1 MNFSAQFI
9 ERRNPT
15 MKKFITAFLGVG
27 LWGVLGA
34 VPAQSAGIGLVTGV
48 RGQATVR
55 HERGAQEQALK
66 FKDDLFWQDTLS
78 TGTDAQLRL
87 LIMQK
92 SVITMKELTQLQLR
106 EDLVSPNQ
114 PKKKSVVD
122 LVSGAVRVVVDKESL
137 KDGDYEVRTNMA
149 VAAIRGSDLY
159 GQTGADRVEFCAGPG
174 SSVTAIHNNPGIGRR
189 ELQNLQC
196 ASVTPNAIDVR
207 NITLN
212 EYRTLSNIGPTGS
225 QTTGHGGTVETRTA
239 PPPGGGGG
247 PGGGTKGGG
256 TSNNLY
262 GINNAGCL
270 LCKVKTD
277 TGVPSPIPGPD
288 SPRRR

>member
-1 MNFSAQFI
+1 
-9 ERRNPT
+9 
-15 MKKFITAFLGVG
+15 MKKFITVFSVSV
-27 LWGVLGA
+27 LWTLCVA
-34 VPAQSAGIGLVTGV
+34 VAAQAAGIGLVTGV

-55 HERGAQEQALK
+55 HESGAQAQTLK

-122 LVSGAVRVVVDKESL
+122 LVSGAVRVVVDKEAL
-137 KDGDYEVRTNMA
+137 KEGDYEVRTNMA

-159 GQTGADRVEFCAGPG
+159 GQTGTDRVEFCAGPG

-212 EYRTLSNIGPTGS
+212 EYRTLSNLGPTGS
-225 QTTGHGGTVETRTA
+225 QTTGHGGGTVETRNA
-239 PPPGGGGG
+239 PPPGDGGG

-256 TSNNLY
+256 TGNNLY
-262 GINNAGCL
+262 NLNINCL
-270 LCKVKTD
+270 SCKSKTE
-277 TGVPSPIPGPD
+277 TSPGPEPGPE